1 MANVLVVDDVDTY
14 RRYLTLEL
22 ELQGHEV
29 VVAKSG
35 SEAIAVGV
43 ASPPDVLVVDWMLND
58 EHDGMDV
65 AEAVLAANPS
75 VQVILI
81 TGHPSADLRRAA
93 MQQCVTFMKKPFSL
107 KKISEAVDSA
117 AKKAASLQR

>member
-35 SEAIAVGV
+35 SEAITVGV

-58 EHDGMDV
+58 EHDGLDV

-75 VQVILI
+75 VQIILI
-81 TGHPSADLRRAA
+81 TGHPSAELRRAA
-93 MQQCVTFMKKPFSL
+93 LEKCVTFMKKPFSL
-107 KKISEAVDSA
+107 EKIAEAVNRA
-117 AKKAASLQR
+117 AKQATSV